1 MTRYVAVQEPTCTW
15 AVFDTF
21 DDLPAQFGGVTL
33 IGLEE
38 AEALELAASANEQCS
53 IRLREALALGRLRLV
68 ATKAA

>member
-15 AVFDTF
+15 AVFDTLN
-21 DDLPAQFGGVTL
+21 DLPAEFDGVTL

-38 AEALELAASANEQCS
+38 AEALELAASANDQCS
-53 IRLREALALGRLRLV
+53 DRLREALALGRLRLV